1 LLVLLPWLSPSQR
14 LRLTLLFFM
23 ELMDMLV
30 LDMSDI
36 LMLVMVMAMLDIP
49 LLLLDMLQSAPPL
62 APALLVLPLLLSLL

>member
-1 LLVLLPWLSPSQR
+1 
-14 LRLTLLFFM
+14 
-23 ELMDMLV
+23 
-30 LDMSDI
+30 MSDI